1 MKVQPSIYR
10 PTPLHAFQHHHRRHP
25 TNPSDWQMWIPH
37 STVFRKYIC
46 WSGEIH
52 LPEANSLATPT
63 CICHHSKATIG
74 SNLSQCKSGNLL
86 IFSQPLDALSQHP
99 HMIPFKVSIRVKTT
113 GTTHVTQ
120 QTTYVPRP
128 PCFSG
133 PPKALHPLLWA
144 NLLTC

>member
-25 TNPSDWQMWIPH
+25 TNPSDWQMWITTCGGNAFADPKK
-37 STVFRKYIC
+37 SIC
-46 WSGEIH
+46 LS
-52 LPEANSLATPT
+52 ANSLATPT